1 MVSVLV
7 SLSVLVCFVG
17 LIISRVWVASRA
29 GVGSRVSRL
38 TVYDGAWTRRPSTAC
53 AVCPH
58 MAARC
63 RPPVF
68 IVSLLSSS
76 AVHVLARP
84 FSLVTTFLLFFALS
98 LLLPIHYSRFSI
110 FIFLLRC
117 GLSRARSIVD
127 MTIPICPV
135 IGSTPPSHAAC
146 AQQLGYFKLLRHMH
160 RALLP
165 PSSPFPLCARR
176 RRRRCSL
183 ALHVIL
189 VFTTLTLL
197 FTNGGTVRV
206 FACVLDWL
214 LRTQP
219 VADTYM

>member
-1 MVSVLV
+1 MRCVSSHGRTLQ
-7 SLSVLVCFVG
+7 
-17 LIISRVWVASRA
+17 
-29 GVGSRVSRL
+29 
-38 TVYDGAWTRRPSTAC
+38 
-53 AVCPH
+53 
-58 MAARC
+58 AARFHC
-63 RPPVF
+63 LFALFLCCSRTSTT
-68 IVSLLSSS
+68 I
-76 AVHVLARP
+76 LARYD
-84 FSLVTTFLLFFALS
+84 FSSFFFALS

-189 VFTTLTLL
+189 VFTTFLTLL